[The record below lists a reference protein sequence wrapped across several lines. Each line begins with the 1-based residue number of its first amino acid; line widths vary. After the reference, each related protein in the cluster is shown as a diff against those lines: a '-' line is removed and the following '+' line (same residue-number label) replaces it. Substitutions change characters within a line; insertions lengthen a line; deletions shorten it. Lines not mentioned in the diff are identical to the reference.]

1 MMPFSA
7 PLREKKINILHRIVQ
22 ISIADTILKNRSPTL
37 PPAWLCNSR
46 SFCKLSMRAVH
57 CITPRTKKATLP
69 EPEKVAFFISNHT
82 SLLAISCSP
91 GLSPGSRR
99 A

>member
-37 PPAWLCNSR
+37 SPA
-46 SFCKLSMRAVH
+46 
-57 CITPRTKKATLP
+57 
-69 EPEKVAFFISNHT
+69 
-82 SLLAISCSP
+82 
-91 GLSPGSRR
+91 
-99 A
+99 